1 MLLNIPQPPRAST
14 TFSGWRIV
22 AVAAVALG
30 MTGPGQTAGV
40 SVFVDPMMNA
50 LELTRSQVSTAYLIG
65 TLGGALAMP
74 RVGRLIDD
82 RGARVA
88 MAFAGGGF
96 GLVLAAMAG
105 VTGLITLVIGFT
117 GIRLFGQGA
126 LGLVAK
132 TAVAPWFEARRG
144 LAMGAT
150 SAIGSAMLSLVP
162 LVAAFAIDQTGWR
175 IAWLLLAALVWT
187 VVLPIAFRGLIDRP
201 SDVGQQVDGAPAPAL
216 DADHV
221 PGPEYGFTRA
231 EALRTPMFWAVAG
244 AVGATAMIG
253 TGLAFHQIALLGEQG
268 LTPVEAAANFLP
280 QSFAALTAT
289 LLIGTM
295 IDRFAAK
302 WVLLISMLLLAS
314 AMLSVPLVT
323 PGIVAALYGMAVGAA
338 GSSARTLEAASFPQL
353 FGIPHLGAIRGVV
366 TSISVASSAL
376 GPLALSLGHDLTGS
390 YVQVLLILLIL
401 PLGVAIFGLLAP
413 VPQRNPDA
421 VEVG

>member
-1 MLLNIPQPPRAST
+1 MTAARGQPWP
-14 TFSGWRIV
+14 
-22 AVAAVALG
+22 
-30 MTGPGQTAGV
+30 
-40 SVFVDPMMNA
+40 
-50 LELTRSQVSTAYLIG
+50 
-65 TLGGALAMP
+65 
-74 RVGRLIDD
+74 
-82 RGARVA
+82 
-88 MAFAGGGF
+88 FAGGGF

-105 VTGLITLVIGFT
+105 VTGLITLLIGFT
-117 GIRLFGQGA
+117 GIRLLGQGA

-132 TAVAPWFEARRG
+132 TAVAPWFDRRRG

-150 SAIGSAMLSLVP
+150 SAVGSALLSLVP

-201 SDVGQQVDGAPAPAL
+201 SDVGQQVDGAPAPDL

-221 PGPEYGFTRA
+221 PHPEFGFTRS

-244 AVGATAMIG
+244 AVGATGMIG

-289 LLIGTM
+289 LLVGTM

-314 AMLSVPLVT
+314 AMLAVPLVS
-323 PGIVAALYGMAVGAA
+323 PGVVAVLYGMAVGAA
-338 GSSARTLEAASFPQL
+338 GASARTLEAASFPQL

-376 GPLALSLGHDLTGS
+376 GPLALSLGRDLTGS
-390 YVQVLLILLIL
+390 YVQVLLVLLVL
-401 PLGVAIFGLLAP
+401 PLGVAIFGLVAP
-413 VPQRNPDA
+413 VPQRNPNA
-421 VEVG
+421 IEVG